1 MNINKCIINT
11 ILGVAILAGTASAD
25 TSSKWFVR
33 SHFGFSQ
40 ASDQSPKANNVSAG
54 VSSAEAKVD
63 GGFVSG
69 LGLGYQINEK
79 WATELG
85 WEYRSND
92 AEVTLNNGEKFT
104 DGNYASNTVYLNGI
118 YSLEKRGKWE
128 PYLGAGLVWIQE
140 IDIDL
145 EEGDFERSFSDSG
158 EIGYQV
164 FAGVTRPINEKWS
177 IQGEV
182 RYGSV
187 SSIDL
192 SEETG
197 NGRLIGLDYK
207 PLTLQ
212 IGVKYN
218 F

>member
-11 ILGVAILAGTASAD
+11 ILGMAILAGTASAE
-25 TSSKWFVR
+25 SSDKWFVR

-40 ASDQSPKANNVSAG
+40 ASDQSPNASNVGAG
-54 VSSAEAKVD
+54 INSAEAEVD

-69 LGLGYQINEK
+69 LGVGYQFNEK

-85 WEYRSND
+85 WEYRTND
-92 AEVTLNNGEKFT
+92 AEVTLSNGDEFT
-104 DGNYASNTVYLNGI
+104 DGNYASNTIYLNAI
-118 YSLEKRGKWE
+118 YSLAKRGKWE
-128 PYLGAGLVWIQE
+128 PYLGGGLIWLQE

-145 EEGDFERSFSDSG
+145 EEGSFERSFSDSG

-164 FAGVTRPINEKWS
+164 FAGVTRPINNKWS

-182 RYGSV
+182 RFGSV

-197 NGRLIGLDYK
+197 AGRLTGLDYK

>member
-1 MNINKCIINT
+1 MNINKCMINT
-11 ILGVAILAGTASAD
+11 ILGMAIISGTVSAD
-25 TSSKWFVR
+25 ESDKWFVR

-40 ASDQSPKANNVSAG
+40 ASDQSPKANNVGAG
-54 VSSAEAKVD
+54 ISSAEAEVD
-63 GGFVSG
+63 GGFTSG

-79 WATELG
+79 WAAELG
-85 WEYRSND
+85 WEYRTND
-92 AEVTLNNGEKFT
+92 AEVTLSNGETFT

-118 YSLEKRGKWE
+118 YSLAKRGKWE
-128 PYLGAGLVWIQE
+128 PYLGAGLIWVQE

-164 FAGVTRPINEKWS
+164 FAGVSRSINNKWS
-177 IQGEV
+177 LQGEV
-182 RYGSV
+182 RYGSI

-192 SEETG
+192 SEEAGDGQLT
-197 NGRLIGLDYK
+197 GLDYK

-212 IGVKYN
+212 LGVKYT

>member
-11 ILGVAILAGTASAD
+11 IMGMAIFTGSAFAAED
-25 TSSKWFVR
+25 DKWFVR

-40 ASDQSPKANNVSAG
+40 AGDQSPKANNVGAG
-54 VSSAEAKVD
+54 ISSAEAEVD

-69 LGLGYQINEK
+69 IGVGYRINEK

-85 WEYRSND
+85 WEYRTND
-92 AEVTLNNGEKFT
+92 AEVTLDNGEKFT
-104 DGNYASNTVYLNGI
+104 DGNYASNTFYLNGI
-118 YSLEKRGKWE
+118 YSLQNKGKWK
-128 PYLGAGLVWIQE
+128 PYLGAGLVWVQE

-158 EIGYQV
+158 EIGYQI
-164 FAGVTRPINEKWS
+164 FAGVTRPINNKWS
-177 IQGEV
+177 IQGEL
-182 RYGSV
+182 RYGSI

-197 NGRLIGLDYK
+197 DGQLTGLDYK

-212 IGVKYN
+212 IGVQYN

>member
-1 MNINKCIINT
+1 MNINKLMINT
-11 ILGVAILAGTASAD
+11 ILGMAIMSGSAIAAD
-25 TSSKWFVR
+25 SDKWFVR

-40 ASDQSPKANNVSAG
+40 ATDQSPQANNVGAG
-54 VSSAEAKVD
+54 ISSAEAKVD
-63 GGFVSG
+63 GGFNSG
-69 LGLGYQINEK
+69 LGVGYQFNQK
-79 WATELG
+79 WAAELG
-85 WEYRSND
+85 WEYRTND

-104 DGNYASNTVYLNGI
+104 DGNYASNTIYLNGI
-118 YSLEKRGKWE
+118 YSLAKRGNWE
-128 PYLGAGLVWIQE
+128 PYVGAGLIWLQE

-145 EEGDFERSFSDSG
+145 EEGSFERSFSDSG

-164 FAGVTRPINEKWS
+164 FAGVSRPINDKWS
-177 IQGEV
+177 LQGEV

-197 NGRLIGLDYK
+197 GGQLTGLDYR

-212 IGVKYN
+212 ISVKYT